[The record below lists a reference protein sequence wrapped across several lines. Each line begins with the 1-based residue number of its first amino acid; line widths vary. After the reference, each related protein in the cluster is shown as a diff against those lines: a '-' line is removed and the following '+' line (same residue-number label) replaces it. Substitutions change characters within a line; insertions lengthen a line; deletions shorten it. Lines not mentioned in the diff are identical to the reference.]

1 MNKIVITIF
10 LSFFILV
17 SSCNLLKNSNKIE
30 NDIVGK
36 WKIENA
42 DLSNLEELVVE
53 LAESFG
59 LGEAEIEEMKKE
71 MQEDMSNE
79 FIGSTIEFVE
89 DHTFKSPDSEG
100 KWTYNKEENKIEIEE
115 NGAKYDLIVDKLIG
129 NTLDLTM
136 VFSENEMEFKFT
148 MSLSRQ

>member
-1 MNKIVITIF
+1 MKKFVFSALAVVFAMF
-10 LSFFILV
+10 LMT
-17 SSCNLLKNSNKIE
+17 SCNKDVEKE
-30 NDIVGK
+30 IVGK
-36 WKIENA
+36 WKIEKA
-42 DLSNLEELVVE
+42 DISNLEELVVE

>member
-1 MNKIVITIF
+1 MKKFVFSALAVVFAMF
-10 LSFFILV
+10 LMT
-17 SSCNLLKNSNKIE
+17 SCNKDVEKE
-30 NDIVGK
+30 IVGK
-36 WKIENA
+36 WKIEKA
-42 DLSNLEELVVE
+42 DISNLEELVVE

-59 LGEAEIEEMKKE
+59 LGEAEVEEMKKE
-71 MQEDMSNE
+71 MQEDMSSE

-100 KWTYNKEENKIEIEE
+100 KWTYNKEENKIKVEE
-115 NGAKYDLIVDKLIG
+115 NGVKYDLIVDKLSG

-136 VFSENEMEFKFT
+136 IMEDSGMEIKVT